1 MSNQT
6 KPTPPVV
13 ADNPIQH
20 PGEDVLG
27 RAEPARSFAKHVLS
41 LDAAKGATVGLFGP
55 WGSGKTSF
63 LNLARSE
70 FEARK
75 VIVLDFNPWLFS
87 NTEHLVGRF
96 FDELSDHLPV
106 NDGKDKLNK
115 TVKKYGAAITG
126 ASGLFGIPFLKEGIS
141 ALLGAV
147 QSATDQS
154 ESVTQLRDQ
163 ITKALDER
171 KEKIVVILDDVDRL
185 SPSEIQDIFK
195 LVRLTASFPKLIYIV
210 ACDRHQIEEALE
222 REVYSGRNYLE
233 KIIQFPYNLPEIPPQ
248 KLQKWIK
255 DEVDKILS
263 SVENADLLNQNRWG
277 FVRRSIVCPLIGTMR
292 DVRRY
297 ASAVWQAV
305 VDLNGQVELTD
316 VLGLEAVRLFLPDTF
331 NRLPDAMDVLTR
343 PSPAESV
350 ERSKDRFGKV
360 AASGKA
366 VDMSGDSW
374 SQAKVERVKELIEAE
389 QMEKRDIVI
398 AMILL
403 LFRRAPG
410 DTYDYLGEMLALM
423 RTIPEDPNPEH
434 CVTNQSIFRFYLER
448 VANEGT
454 LALSEAM
461 RALEH
466 MNDREGFD
474 SFMRGI
480 DQRGLLHVIQKL
492 DDLKGRFQSDHAEPG
507 ITVLLN
513 LLADLSRQIKG
524 NALDGYCRSIGA
536 VVAGLLGTQTSTDD
550 AHALVSKVCSK
561 VALLSSKLVLL
572 EELADDAIDRKVFS
586 EAVIQ
591 KCKKCLRDGIE
602 AASVDELAG
611 EWRLGRIFKF
621 VIDEDIQESLFSR
634 IRTKNSPKMT
644 FAILRTNIRREDF
657 DQNKVLEIDWRRVKS
672 IYGEDALIKD
682 RVERLK
688 SASANLESW
697 IEALPIKLGQARNLL
712 EKAVSDLENG
722 KLSEQVDAES

>member
-20 PGEDVLG
+20 PDEDDLG
-27 RAEPARSFAKHVLS
+27 RTEPARSFAKHVLS
-41 LDAAKGATVGLFGP
+41 LDASKGATVGLFGP

-70 FEARK
+70 FEAGK

-96 FDELSDHLPV
+96 FDALSDHLPV
-106 NDGKDKLNK
+106 NDGKDRLYK

-141 ALLGAV
+141 ALLAAA

-154 ESVTQLRDQ
+154 ESVAQLRDQ
-163 ITKALDER
+163 IIKALDKR
-171 KEKIVVILDDVDRL
+171 QEKIVVILDDVDRL
-185 SPSEIQDIFK
+185 SPSEILDILK
-195 LVRLTASFPKLIYIV
+195 LVRLTGCFPYLIYIV
-210 ACDRHQIEEALE
+210 ACDRSQVEKALDNKAYE
-222 REVYSGRNYLE
+222 GRDYLD
-233 KIIQFPYNLPEIPPQ
+233 KIVQWPYNLPEIPAH
-248 KLQKWIK
+248 KLGELVKVEIERVLKGLGDAVLLDADVWDFACEWI
-255 DEVDKILS
+255 VRP
-263 SVENADLLNQNRWG
+263 LLT
-277 FVRRSIVCPLIGTMR
+277 TMR

-297 ASAVWQAV
+297 ANAVWQTL
-305 VDLNGQVELTD
+305 VDLNGQVELVD

-331 NRLPDAMDVLTR
+331 NRLPDAVDVLTR

-350 ERSKDRFGKV
+350 ERDKDRIGQMTAFGRIRN
-360 AASGKA
+360 
-366 VDMSGDSW
+366 MSE
-374 SQAKVERVKELIEAE
+374 QVRELIEAE
-389 QMEKRDIVI
+389 KVEKRDIVI
-398 AMILL
+398 AMVRL
-403 LFRRAPG
+403 LFPEASGCTYNDSGERMVREVAIPG
-410 DTYDYLGEMLALM
+410 H
-423 RTIPEDPNPEH
+423 PNPER
-434 CVTNQSIFRFYLER
+434 CVSNQSIFRFYLER

-454 LALSEAM
+454 SALSKAM
-461 RALEH
+461 LALEH
-466 MNDREGFD
+466 MNDRDGFD
-474 SFMRGI
+474 SVMRGI
-480 DQRGLLHVIQKL
+480 DQPDLLHVIQKL
-492 DDLKGRFQSDHAEPG
+492 DDLKGRFQSHHAEPG

-524 NALDGYCRSIGA
+524 NALNDYCRFIGA
-536 VVAGLLGTQTSTDD
+536 VVVGLLGSQTSTDS
-550 AHALVSKVCSK
+550 AYALVSKVCSK
-561 VALLSSKLVLL
+561 VAPLSSKLVLL

-591 KCKKCLRDGIE
+591 KCKKCLRDGIRE
-602 AASVDELAG
+602 ASVDELAG
-611 EWRLGRIFKF
+611 EWRLGRIFSF

-644 FAILRTNIRREDF
+644 FGILRTCIGEEDF
-657 DQNKVLEIDWRRVKS
+657 DQKKVLKIDWRDVKS
-672 IYGEDALIKD
+672 IYGEDALVKD

-697 IEALPIKLGQARNLL
+697 IEALPIELGQARNLL

-722 KLSEQVDAES
+722 KLFEQVDAES